1 MKHDYKKNPYPEEDL
16 TGGDW
21 AEDDGTMPQNVK
33 DFEKSIIGHRI
44 VKVEK
49 NVYNPDAWYGPKTI
63 FTLDNGKKVSLVD
76 TNDCCAYTSVED
88 VILTNLAEVEH
99 AVLGVGTTNGFKTWH
114 IYCSLGDIMQLKVGW
129 SSGNPFYY
137 GYGFEIAVEDVV

>member
-1 MKHDYKKNPYPEEDL
+1 MKQDFKKNPYPKEDL

-21 AEDDGTMPQNVK
+21 PSDNGTMPKNVK
-33 DFEKSIIGHRI
+33 AFEEKIVGRRI

-49 NVYNPDAWYGPKTI
+49 NVEDDDWWGKKTI
-63 FTLDNGKKVSLVD
+63 FTLDNGKRVSLMEE
-76 TNDCCAYTSVED
+76 NDCCAYTAIEE

-114 IYCSLGDIMQLKVGW
+114 IYCNLGDIMQLKVGW

-137 GYGFEIAVEDVV
+137 SYGFTIAVEDV